1 MNILSLL
8 LYNGSQ
14 QQTTVGNQQIQVV
27 VDRAPGHGASDKPP
41 CCQDAINLRVTV
53 IKSSSS
59 STTTTTTKRMQQRPR
74 NNVSFAVVVRSNHH
88 QTNHKQDLA
97 PVTPSRYRHYHRN
110 HPLCRW
116 DSLAAAAA
124 AATKKHPRCAA
135 AATVTPQHASQYHHD
150 PSALVPPYSLTHLTA
165 AITTASMSMTTTMA
179 TATTTKAIATTASTT
194 TVATTRPMKLPQ
206 RCHSLLEEPLERSAL
221 PSVSTPKKHSPSTAE
236 LIQQALL
243 DLDLSESSLQNDGDD
258 DDDNSTGSIELD
270 ENQDGPC
277 AQHRIDSQ
285 SSFSPSSSL
294 SLAQNSS
301 WNSAASSENSFAT
314 STPLAYEPFSIL
326 RQATNASKDN
336 DSKNDD
342 LTGR

>member
-1 MNILSLL
+1 LPRR
-8 LYNGSQ
+8 YQ
-14 QQTTVGNQQIQVV
+14 PACDGNKVIII
-27 VDRAPGHGASDKPP
+27 
-41 CCQDAINLRVTV
+41 IN
-53 IKSSSS
+53 
-59 STTTTTTKRMQQRPR
+59 
-74 NNVSFAVVVRSNHH
+74 NNN
-88 QTNHKQDLA
+88 NNKE
-97 PVTPSRYRHYHRN
+97 N
-110 HPLCRW
+110 
-116 DSLAAAAA
+116 AAAAA
-124 AATKKHPRCAA
+124 K
-135 AATVTPQHASQYHHD
+135 
-150 PSALVPPYSLTHLTA
+150 
-165 AITTASMSMTTTMA
+165 
-179 TATTTKAIATTASTT
+179 
-194 TVATTRPMKLPQ
+194 Q
-206 RCHSLLEEPLERSAL
+206 RILRS
-221 PSVSTPKKHSPSTAE
+221 
-236 LIQQALL
+236 
-243 DLDLSESSLQNDGDD
+243 SSLQNDGDD